1 VTWAQPVFQ
10 AWCRAVLTV
19 YCPLTVSGRELLPSG
34 PFILCSNHSSHLDGT
49 ALMVA
54 SGLRFREFAMVA
66 AQDYFFD
73 RRRLQS
79 AANLLFRLIP
89 IDRRATRRQ
98 LEEHIAACRAFFA
111 SGGRGLII
119 FPEGT
124 RTRTGRLQAFK
135 RGTAVV
141 AAALGVPLVPAAIEG
156 TFKVWPK
163 GHLLMRPGK
172 LRVRFGAPI
181 QPSAPAE
188 GESPFATYR
197 RITAELERR
206 IHELLESPGND
217 PHSDAHE
224 VVGMGRRTDGV

>member
-1 VTWAQPVFQ
+1 VRWAQSVFRFY
-10 AWCRAVLTV
+10 CRTVLKF
-19 YCPLTVSGRELLPSG
+19 YCPLTVSGREWLPTT
-34 PFILCSNHSSHLDGT
+34 PYILCSNHASHLDSV

-54 SGLRFREFAMVA
+54 SGRPFHEFAMVA

-124 RTRTGRLQAFK
+124 RSRTGRMQSFK

-163 GHLLMRPGK
+163 GHLLMRPGR
-172 LRVRFGAPI
+172 LRVRFGVPI
-181 QPSAPAE
+181 QPEAPAE

-206 IHELLESPGND
+206 IHELLESPRDD
-217 PHSDAHE
+217 PRSEAHE